1 MNTPTLKSSRQSGFQ
16 PTFSKVFGLL
26 VLSASVLLLL
36 YQLGVLLTTREVVRH
51 AFYAGMV
58 AAASTALGATLAV
71 FTKQITNRM
80 LDTLMGFGAGVML
93 AASIFSLILPS
104 IEIMQEQT
112 SSMILASSKVGFA
125 LLLGAGV
132 MLLMEKAVPHE
143 HFFKGTDG
151 KASTRLRQSWLFVLA
166 IALHNIP
173 EGLAI
178 GASYAAGD
186 GHGLAI
192 GITIQDM
199 PEGFI
204 VAMALIAAGYTR
216 LFSISIGILSG
227 LTEPVMA
234 IIGATM
240 MEVSTAML
248 PWGLAAAAGA
258 MLFVISHEIIP
269 ESHRKGHEF
278 FATNGLMLGFVL
290 MLILD
295 TAI

>member
-1 MNTPTLKSSRQSGFQ
+1 MNIRSLKSSRHTGFQ
-16 PTFSKVFGLL
+16 PSFNKLFGLL
-26 VLSASVLLLL
+26 ILVASVAILF
-36 YQLGVLLTTREVVRH
+36 YQLSVLLTTNEVVRH
-51 AFYAGMV
+51 SFYAGMI
-58 AAASTALGATLAV
+58 AAGSTAVGAALAI
-71 FTKQITNRM
+71 FTKQITHKM

-93 AASIFSLILPS
+93 AASIFSLIIPS
-104 IEIMQEQT
+104 MEIMEAQT
-112 SSMILASSKVGFA
+112 SSMLLASSKVAFA
-125 LLLGAGV
+125 ILIGAGL

-143 HFFKGTDG
+143 HFFKGSDQVA
-151 KASTRLRQSWLFVLA
+151 KTRLRQSWLFVLA
-166 IALHNIP
+166 IALHNVP

-178 GASYAAGD
+178 GAAFAAGD
-186 GHGLAI
+186 GHSLAI
-192 GITIQDM
+192 GIAIQDM

-204 VAMALIAAGYTR
+204 VAMALIAAGYSR

-227 LTEPVMA
+227 LTEPIMA
-234 IIGATM
+234 IVGATM
-240 MEVSTAML
+240 MDVSTYLL

-278 FATNGLMLGFVL
+278 YATNGLMLGFVL